1 MKVVSRLEGR
11 AEAAPPPPPA
21 AAADVFSRLDK
32 DGDGAVSREE
42 WEAAGN
48 KSTGGGDGGDG
59 RGGGDGGA
67 AGK

>member
-11 AEAAPPPPPA
+11 AEVAPPPPPA

-42 WEAAGN
+42 WEAAEN
-48 KSTGGGDGGDG
+48 KSTGGGDG